1 MSIKGYRPDKIG
13 GITEPSSSRWGPLRP
28 EAKDKRTTALEAQRQ
43 RIQGDLAVLG
53 EAAPERIRQRQEPR
67 STEDR
72 AEVYDRIK
80 VYRAGD
86 PGATWL
92 EIWLGTPNH
101 YSNAQSLR
109 GSMVDEARS
118 RGEQFPSRYKS
129 KPLFKE
135 KEDG

>member
-28 EAKDKRTTALEAQRQ
+28 EAKDKRTAALEAQRQ

-67 STEDR
+67 STENR
-72 AEVYDRIK
+72 AEVYDRMK
-80 VYRAGD
+80 VYRAGY
-86 PGATWL
+86 PRATWGVML
-92 EIWLGTPNH
+92 RKVPNH

-109 GSMVDEARS
+109 GSMVDEAHS
-118 RGEQFPSRYKS
+118 RGEQFPSRYRPRK
-129 KPLFKE
+129 
-135 KEDG
+135 GR